1 MEKKTIVAALGHEA
15 LGDTLPKQK
24 EALQN
29 AVKTI
34 ADLVEK
40 GYRVVLTHSNGS
52 QVSMIHTAMTEL
64 GKLHAEYTVSPM
76 SVCSAMSQGYIGYD
90 LQNTLRTELLKRG
103 IYKTVATVLTQVTV
117 DPYDDAFGEPEKK
130 IGCYMSEEE
139 AALEESKKNSVVKV
153 EGKGF
158 RRVVA
163 SPKPIRI
170 VEIDAIRAL
179 VDAGQVV
186 IACGG
191 GGIPV
196 IEQKGRLKGASAV
209 IEKDLSS
216 AVLAEELKADI
227 LLILT
232 GVDKVCLHFGKEQEE
247 KIDSMTIEEA
257 QDYIKE
263 GHFEKATMLPKIQ
276 AAIQFCEKCPMGET
290 VITGLDNGLKA
301 VCGKTGTH
309 VRKKEI

>member
-1 MEKKTIVAALGHEA
+1 MENKTIVAALGHEA

-40 GYRVVLTHSNGS
+40 GCRVVITHSNGS

-103 IYKTVATVLTQVTV
+103 IYKTVSTVLTQVTV

-130 IGCYMSEEE
+130 IGRYMSEEE
-139 AALEESKKNSVVKV
+139 AALEESKKNYVIKID
-153 EGKGF
+153 GKGY

-170 VEIDAIRAL
+170 VEIDAVRAL
-179 VDAGQVV
+179 LDAGQVV

-196 IEQKGRLKGASAV
+196 IEQKGKLKGASAV
-209 IEKDLSS
+209 IEKDLAS
-216 AVLAEELKADI
+216 AVLAEKLNADI

-232 GVDKVCLHFGKEQEE
+232 GVDYVCLNYGKEKEV
-247 KIDSMTIEEA
+247 KIEEMTTQEA
-257 QDYIKE
+257 KAYAEE
-263 GHFEKATMLPKIQ
+263 GHFERATMLPKIE
-276 AAIQFCEKCPMGET
+276 AAIQFCEKCPASET
-290 VITGLDNGLKA
+290 IIAGLGNGLKA
-301 VCGKTGTH
+301 VKGKTGTH
-309 VRKKEI
+309 VRINRE